1 MHNLKNSL
9 TLQMVIATLVGIFF
23 GLFFGDYLTFFKPW
37 TDAYIMILKITILP
51 YLVAAIVH
59 GIGQLGIAQS
69 KEILKKG
76 VIFLGLAWAINI
88 FVIYLVYFCF
98 PQIKAK
104 GLATYNPEEKVTLN
118 FAQLL
123 IPENIFAALT
133 HNLVPAI
140 VVFSVLLG
148 IAFMCIKNKENAMS
162 LLETVV
168 DALTTLTSWISKITP
183 VGTFMIIA
191 YQVGTMELT
200 TVKQVTTYILFYIL
214 AICTVVFWIFPRL
227 TSMLTT
233 LNGTKWL
240 KDMLPVLLL
249 AYTTNVVIVC
259 LPFIMQLVQRE
270 TLILLPKDDKA
281 QSQIQGTVS
290 VIFNVPL
297 GSLFM
302 ALFILFCS
310 IFFQVPLSVFSQI
323 KLFIIN
329 FLTSLGAVGI
339 GSWLNSLTF
348 LIENLGLPLD
358 SIDLFL
364 TTIPFTAGFQ
374 SMASAMEIAT
384 LSLFI
389 TFACRKLIRFN
400 WKKFIP
406 SLAITFIP
414 VIFLFGILY
423 FYNPFPPIRNTTKS
437 IYEIAV
443 LSNVKSHI
451 HTSRNGISPAEI
463 LPNEDTFDRI
473 VRTKTL
479 RVGYYPDVAPFSFY
493 NQEKELAGYDIMLA
507 YTLAQDLDCSL
518 ELIPID
524 YDTISQDLDNNL
536 YDVGM
541 SAITINEERL
551 KKVSFTEPYVQS
563 QYVFVV
569 KGPKNEDYVSHSY
582 LKEKENI
589 KIAVLKGSSYALTA
603 KAIFPQKE
611 IILLNTYEDFL
622 QTGPEVVLLWA
633 EPQAIPWISKHPNLH
648 IITPTPSVGTDS
660 LGYPVNE
667 RSGRF
672 LTFLNQWLELK
683 KTEGFT
689 AEQYKLW
696 VLGKTNL
703 AKPEGRRWSILNN
716 VLGFRQK
723 SE

>member
-1 MHNLKNSL
+1 
-9 TLQMVIATLVGIFF
+9 MVIATFVGIFF
-23 GLFFGDYLTFFKPW
+23 GLFFGDSLTFFKPW
-37 TDAYIMILKITILP
+37 TDAYVMILKITILP
-51 YLVAAIVH
+51 YLVAAIIH
-59 GIGQLGIAQS
+59 GIGQLGITQS
-69 KEILKKG
+69 KDILKKG

-88 FVIYLVYFCF
+88 FMIYLVYFCF
-98 PQIKAK
+98 PQIKVK
-104 GLATYNPEEKVTLN
+104 GLATYSPEQKITLN

-123 IPENIFAALT
+123 IPENIFTALT
-133 HNLVPAI
+133 NNLVPAI

-148 IAFMCIKNKENAMS
+148 IAFMYIQNKQNAMT

-183 VGTFMIIA
+183 IGTFMIIA

-259 LPFIMQLVQRE
+259 LPFIMQLVQKE
-270 TLILLPKDDKA
+270 TLLLLPNDDKA

-290 VIFNVPL
+290 VIFNLPL
-297 GSLFM
+297 GTLFI

-310 IFFQVPLSVFSQI
+310 IFFQVQLPVFSQV
-323 KLFIIN
+323 KLFLIN
-329 FLTSLGAVGI
+329 FLTSLGSVGL

-348 LIENLGLPLD
+348 MIETLGLPLD

-364 TTIPFTAGFQ
+364 TTVPFTAGFQ
-374 SMASAMEIAT
+374 SMVSVMEIAT

-389 TFACRKLIRFN
+389 TFACRKLIHFK
-400 WKKFIP
+400 WQKVIP
-406 SLAITFIP
+406 SLALTFIP
-414 VIFLFGILY
+414 VIILFGILY

-437 IYEIAV
+437 IYEITIH
-443 LSNVKSHI
+443 SNVKTTI
-451 HTSRNGISPAEI
+451 YTSRSGIPEADI
-463 LPNEDTFDRI
+463 LPKEDSFDRI
-473 VRTKTL
+473 MRTKIL
-479 RVGYYPDVAPFSFY
+479 RVGYSPEVAPFSFY
-493 NQEKELAGYDIMLA
+493 NQEKELVGYDIMLA

-518 ELIPID
+518 EFIPID
-524 YDTISQDLDNNL
+524 YHTISQDLDNNL
-536 YDVGM
+536 YDIGM

-551 KKVSFTEPYVQS
+551 KKISFTEPYDQS
-563 QYVFVV
+563 RYVFVI
-569 KGPKNEDYVSHSY
+569 KGPKDKNYASHSY
-582 LKEKENI
+582 LKENPNI
-589 KIAVLKGSSYALTA
+589 KIAILKGSSYALTA

-611 IILLNTYEDFL
+611 IISLNTHEEFL
-622 QTGPEVVLLWA
+622 QMGPEVVLLWA
-633 EPQAIPWISKHPNLH
+633 EPQAIPWINQHPNLH
-648 IITPTPSVGTDS
+648 IIVPTVAIGTDS
-660 LGYPVNE
+660 LGYPINE
-667 RSGRF
+667 HSGRF

-689 AEQYKLW
+689 SEQYKLW

-703 AKPEGRRWSILNN
+703 AKAEGRRWSILNN
-716 VLGFRQK
+716 VLNFKRE
-723 SE
+723 S